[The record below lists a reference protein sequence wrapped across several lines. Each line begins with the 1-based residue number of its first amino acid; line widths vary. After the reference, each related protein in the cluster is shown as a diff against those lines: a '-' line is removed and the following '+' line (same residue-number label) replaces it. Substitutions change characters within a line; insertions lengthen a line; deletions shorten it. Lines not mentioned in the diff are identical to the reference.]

1 MYNCNAFNKKK
12 KSKLTSI
19 KPMWFSMKT
28 DVTTYAHEGIYN
40 EVDIISITK
49 LVYVRYLGVVCNS
62 FNGSNCSLV

>member
-1 MYNCNAFNKKK
+1 
-12 KSKLTSI
+12 
-19 KPMWFSMKT
+19 MWFSMKT